1 MRNSKQCL
9 SLFTAI
15 AIALSVATW
24 PQPASASLPAG
35 EAISVSCCPVRTAPP
50 VTRISLNTGTA
61 PWQVSG
67 KYLRGGYALVGGVFA
82 PVPPS
87 PYSVPAQVTIPDV
100 AWTAALAPA
109 NWVQPFSG
117 GTPESVSG
125 SYIDGNG
132 RHHSVVYNYT
142 LIVRVDKMCKKIRSA
157 TFSGR
162 FASDNQS
169 QAFLDLTGSPVSP
182 NPITTPAGVGPADF
196 QPSGERDFRS
206 VVTSRGVYVLR
217 VPVTNNGGVTGLM
230 LRGEV
235 SLDCGSTAT

>member
-1 MRNSKQCL
+1 MKYSKQCFR
-9 SLFTAI
+9 LFTTSTV
-15 AIALSVATW
+15 ALFAVAW
-24 PQPASASLPAG
+24 HNAASAAQPQG
-35 EAISVSCCPVRTAPP
+35 ETISVSCCPVGTAPP

-87 PYSVPAQVTIPDV
+87 PYSVPAQVTTPDI

-117 GTPESVSG
+117 GAPESVSG

-132 RHHSVVYNYT
+132 RHHSTVYNYT
-142 LIVRVDKMCKKIRSA
+142 LKVRIDKMCKKIRSA

-162 FASDNQS
+162 FASDDLS
-169 QAFLDLTGSPVSP
+169 QAFLDLVGSPISP
-182 NPITTPAGVGPADF
+182 NPITTPAGVGPAGF
-196 QPSGERDFRS
+196 QPSLERDFQS
-206 VVTSRGVYVLR
+206 VVTNRGIYVLR
-217 VPVTNNGGVTGLM
+217 VPVTNTGGVTGLM

-235 SLDCGSTAT
+235 SLDCGSAAI